1 MVSSKKHLHMKQ
13 RDDRPYPDQRGR
25 LSQIGAVK
33 NIDRAINEV
42 YALKSVY
49 SISQELLEQ
58 RYCLWKKRSFR
69 SERMKFIRKNK
80 PCKRID
86 VFNLHGVSKI
96 FDFDK
101 KRADGPY
108 ASSFLI
114 SSIQSRME
122 ASLGIR
128 QSPRGE
134 RQTLPTLTPSGM
146 QFRLNCW
153 VKKRR

>member
-1 MVSSKKHLHMKQ
+1 MVSSNKHLHMKQ
-13 RDDRPYPDQRGR
+13 RDDRPYSDQRGR
-25 LSQIGAVK
+25 LSQIGALK
-33 NIDRAINEV
+33 NIDGAINEV
-42 YALKSVY
+42 HALKSAYRKNFRNSGTV
-49 SISQELLEQ
+49 
-58 RYCLWKKRSFR
+58 CGKRSFR

-86 VFNLHGVSKI
+86 VFNLHGLSKI

-101 KRADGPY
+101 KRGDGPY